1 MSNFLVGHTR
11 KNKAGKNRLYRIN
24 IIIGSRT
31 YLNLIDSAS
40 FFKKLKDL
48 KYSLLTLHPYL
59 INKHPQNRHLNKDAL
74 NQSLNQQIALE
85 LPSFVP
91 RENYRFDT
99 TPLITH

>member
-40 FFKKLKDL
+40 FFKKIKRP
-48 KYSLLTLHPYL
+48 KIFSFNPSPIPY
-59 INKHPQNRHLNKDAL
+59 K
-74 NQSLNQQIALE
+74 
-85 LPSFVP
+85 
-91 RENYRFDT
+91 
-99 TPLITH
+99 